1 MPADMAVHQP
11 STGIVSGNN
20 DKIPANQHCRHIART
35 VSVMYCNAAKDLNR
49 LSLSASILLNP
60 FISS

>member
-1 MPADMAVHQP
+1 MAVHQP
-11 STGIVSGNN
+11 STGIVCQENS
-20 DKIPANQHCRHIART
+20 DKIPANQQCRHIART

-60 FISS
+60 FTSFS